1 MRFILPAAILLA
13 LWSGGAAA
21 DDTWTKFR
29 SDSDGFSVEFPGVPS
44 MLEALPLVV
53 SNVTIKTRTYGFV
66 ADTQSYL
73 VSVSDLSNR
82 LLVSNPKVFLDSL
95 VKEQSAGAEI
105 ENNSPI
111 EIDGNPGR
119 EVTFTTGDG
128 ELVRA
133 REIYVS
139 GTIVQVVFRD
149 KAKDHRAAKPDAAR
163 FMKSFHFGT
172 ASEKDSK
179 QTARSTPE

>member
-1 MRFILPAAILLA
+1 MRYVMSVLVLLA
-13 LWSGGAAA
+13 VWSGDAAA
-21 DDTWTKFR
+21 DDTWTKFH
-29 SDSDGFSVEFPGVPS
+29 SDTDGFSVEFPGVPS
-44 MLEALPLVV
+44 ILEALPLVV
-53 SNVTIKTRTYGFV
+53 GNVTVKTRTYGFV
-66 ADTQSYL
+66 ADKQSYL

-95 VKEQSAGAEI
+95 VKEQSGGAEVQ
-105 ENNSPI
+105 NNSPV

-119 EVTFTTGDG
+119 EVSFTTDDG

-149 KAKDHRAAKPDAAR
+149 KAKDHRAAKADGAR
-163 FMKSFHFGT
+163 FMKSFHFGA
-172 ASEKDSK
+172 ASGKDTK

>member
-1 MRFILPAAILLA
+1 MRLMLPAALLLA
-13 LWSGGAAA
+13 LWSGGAAP
-21 DDTWTKFR
+21 DDTWTKFH
-29 SDSDGFSVEFPGVPS
+29 SDADGFSVEFPGPP
-44 MLEALPLVV
+44 LELEPLPVVV

-66 ADTQSYL
+66 ADKQSYL

-95 VKEQSAGAEI
+95 VKEQSAGAEV
-105 ENNSPI
+105 ETNSPI

-119 EVTFTTGDG
+119 EVVFRTDNG

-133 REIYVS
+133 REIFVS
-139 GTIVQVVFRD
+139 GTMVQVVFRD
-149 KAKDHRAAKPDAAR
+149 KAKDHRAAMPDAAR

-172 ASEKDSK
+172 ASEEDSK
-179 QTARSTPE
+179 QTARSMPE

>member
-1 MRFILPAAILLA
+1 MRLLLSVLVLWA
-13 LWSGGAAA
+13 LWSGAAAA
-21 DDTWTKFR
+21 DDTWTKFH
-29 SDSDGFSVEFPGVPS
+29 SETDGFSVEFPGVPS

-66 ADTQSYL
+66 ADKQTYL
-73 VSVSDLSNR
+73 VNVSDLSNR

-95 VKEQSAGAEI
+95 VKEQSAGGEI
-105 ENNSPI
+105 DTNAPI
-111 EIDGNPGR
+111 EIDGSPGR
-119 EVTFTTGDG
+119 EVTFATGDG

-139 GTIVQVVFRD
+139 GTIVQVIFRD
-149 KAKDHRAAKPDAAR
+149 KAKDHRAAKADAAR
-163 FMKSFHFGT
+163 FMKSFHFG
-172 ASEKDSK
+172 ASSGKDTK